1 MIIETALVEL
11 AKAGGTEL
19 FISSSESLLKKVKT
33 AKDIKQLFI
42 NTGEFFVDYEND
54 ADQLFDDMANV
65 LSKENMTKLA
75 NELKDEPGYK
85 LKDRILNSLMGI
97 MKEYE
102 IPHGMAL
109 SYANVILFAIMGQL
123 PVVAPDKYDRA
134 YQAEWKAEQ
143 EESFKELAEKF
154 ERLRNE
160 LQIYQSR
167 QLEILS
173 ADAIDLDIR
182 RQTTDPKIGFDF
194 FNVLNKLEEEQI
206 NPTGLMELFENQ
218 SSDFLFGRNDYIEI
232 LWGVEEFLVQRE
244 YASRAYAWLL
254 YLDNLSF
261 EYKSNSP
268 KDIFGKLLCTWH
280 NFSAFSKSNDKIEIA
295 AKALAKD
302 KNAWDHIFGAL
313 PTGHASI
320 FGDLHAPKYR
330 NHVEEDTITRK
341 EMYDTNLGY
350 IDLLLKA
357 TDFKPQ
363 RWNDLLSIYDEVD
376 PDIRKKIK
384 EKLLFEI
391 AQMDDDE
398 RLIIKNNIRRVVYK
412 HRYFASA
419 EWTMG
424 EDLIGEMLDILDSIN
439 FTQQEYDFEYLFRP
453 SYDGIILD
461 PVPYDVDDKRD
472 INESKTKDLL
482 VKKIN
487 EFKEN
492 NYSLELLSKL
502 CAKEKSSYLGR
513 VLSDYWDDD
522 NFDKNVFASLY
533 KCQSK
538 HEMAIEYIEG
548 LARRGVDVYTNVN
561 ELSEC
566 VELDD
571 DFRIILFRIEALY
584 TDKKPLVDNASVEI
598 KRAFWKDFRWLSS
611 NNMDWAVAECQQY
624 GTVNSYLDLLY
635 RFHKNR
641 NLTPEQL
648 LEKMQRIDVMERG
661 SINSM
666 TDHYLKELLKP
677 LQEQCIEDRDKC
689 AKIAHIEIAF
699 FYLLDWEDMKC
710 FQKEIKHDP
719 EMYAEMVSVIFR
731 HDGDDPE
738 ERKTEEFRNY
748 AQVIH
753 RLFDMAKFCP
763 CEENGTVSYDEI
775 KVWVDKL
782 IRILDSNHQKEM
794 FGYVLGR
801 LFAYAPKTADGH
813 YPCEAVCQIIEEYGD
828 ESLLSEYRCEL
839 FNKRGIFSPSA
850 GRAEKDI
857 AEGYKD
863 NADFLSIKYPKTAD
877 VFFKMSQRYV
887 YDSDLERRRAENGYF

>member
-1 MIIETALVEL
+1 MNCNTQNAKIKSITEKTLIVGIDVGSETHYARAFDWRNIEFSKKPFAFSNDE
-11 AKAGGTEL
+11 AGFASFKAWLE
-19 FISSSESLLKKVKT
+19 
-33 AKDIKQLFI
+33 DIK
-42 NTGEFFVDYEND
+42 
-54 ADQLFDDMANV
+54 
-65 LSKENMTKLA
+65 
-75 NELKDEPGYK
+75 
-85 LKDRILNSLMGI
+85 
-97 MKEYE
+97 
-102 IPHGMAL
+102 
-109 SYANVILFAIMGQL
+109 
-123 PVVAPDKYDRA
+123 
-134 YQAEWKAEQ
+134 
-143 EESFKELAEKF
+143 EKF
-154 ERLRNE
+154 GKT
-160 LQIYQSR
+160 I
-167 QLEILS
+167 
-173 ADAIDLDIR
+173 
-182 RQTTDPKIGFDF
+182 
-194 FNVLNKLEEEQI
+194 VL
-206 NPTGLMELFENQ
+206 PGME
-218 SSDFLFGRNDYIEI
+218 
-232 LWGVEEFLVQRE
+232 
-244 YASRAYAWLL
+244 
-254 YLDNLSF
+254 
-261 EYKSNSP
+261 
-268 KDIFGKLLCTWH
+268 
-280 NFSAFSKSNDKIEIA
+280 
-295 AKALAKD
+295 
-302 KNAWDHIFGAL
+302 
-313 PTGHASI
+313 PTGHYWFNLGAFLQDNGMKPVHVNPHHVHKSKELDDNNPSKDPKTIAALVNEGRFNYPYIPTGVYAEIRSLYGLQVMTQEALIRVKNRIARWLSI
-320 FGDLHAPKYR
+320 YFPEYKDVYRSCDAISGVMVLKVCPLPADAPKYR

-419 EWTMG
+419 EWAMG

-598 KRAFWKDFRWLSS
+598 KRAFWKDFRWFSS

-635 RFHKNR
+635 EFHENR

-719 EMYAEMVSVIFR
+719 EMYAEMVSIIFR

-839 FNKRGIFSPSA
+839 FNKREIFSPSA

-863 NADFLSIKYPKTAD
+863 NAEFLSIKYPKTAD
-877 VFFKMSQRYV
+877 VFFKMSQSYV